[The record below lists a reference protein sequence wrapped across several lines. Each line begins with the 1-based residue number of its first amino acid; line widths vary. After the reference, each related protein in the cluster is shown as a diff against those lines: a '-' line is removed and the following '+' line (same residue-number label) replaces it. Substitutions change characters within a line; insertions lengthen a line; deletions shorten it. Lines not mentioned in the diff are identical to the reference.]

1 MVSSWVSRAEI
12 KDHTRLV
19 SLDGIACQDLPRKR
33 IPLAGS
39 GVSFSE
45 SLWVHR
51 WGFEEWRWKWRVW
64 NHAVEPQAAHQQKRL
79 KMLPRSVGSLASLSL
94 SFSQSSCDFFLNSAS
109 RIPL

>member
-19 SLDGIACQDLPRKR
+19 SLHGIACQDLPRKR
-33 IPLAGS
+33 IPLAGG
-39 GVSFSE
+39 GVSFSG

-79 KMLPRSVGSLASLSL
+79 KMLPSSVGSLASLCPLVSL
-94 SFSQSSCDFFLNSAS
+94 PATSFFNSAS